1 MKNLLALLLLI
12 PSLSWGEVIPLY
24 CEIKKFDYL
33 ERDETEWTVK
43 ECPCGTHFFY
53 FDTSSKSMIW
63 DIIALEKKFYL
74 KEEYD
79 DSYFLISNPEHTN
92 NYFETISINK
102 KSYRMSINGYANDR
116 HESSR
121 MSECV
126 IKDRIL

>member
-1 MKNLLALLLLI
+1 MKTLLALLLLI

-53 FDTSSKSMIW
+53 FDTSSKSIIW
-63 DIIALEKKFYL
+63 DIIAMEKKFYL

-79 DSYFLISNPEHTN
+79 DSYFLISSHHN